1 MNKKIFRSSLLT
13 VCLVLAATIALIMGL
28 LFHFFEKQI
37 QKELANEAGFLAHAL
52 ENEGAGY
59 FDSFDN
65 KNNRLAGNNRITWID
80 ENGTVLFDSRADVSE
95 LDNHADRDEIKTAMK
110 EGKGM
115 STRYSKTLTEK
126 TVNYAIRLSD
136 GSILRVSTEQYTVV
150 TILMG
155 MLQPILFIMF
165 VALILTLVL
174 SARVSKAIIEPINK
188 LDLEIPENNDTY
200 EELTPLLRKIA
211 DQKETIGEQ
220 LADARKKQKEFN
232 LITENM
238 SEGFLVIDADANL
251 LTYNSAALNL
261 LEITPP
267 ADRSVLLFCR
277 AKEFRGVISDVL
289 SGIKAENTMVRE
301 ERSYSL
307 IANPVYEKESVIGAV
322 VVILDITE
330 REKRDMLRREFTAN
344 VSHELKTPLT
354 SISGFAELMKAG
366 DVLENDVTD
375 FSKSIYDEAQRL
387 ITLVNDIIKI
397 SELDGQSIPY
407 EKETVDLYEL
417 SKEVIGRLEKEAD
430 KKNITFH
437 LIGGRAEIIGVHKIL
452 EEMLYNLCDNAIK
465 YNKENGTVDVLVN
478 QTGDGV
484 NVIVRDTGI
493 GIPISH
499 QDRVFERFYRVDK
512 SHSKKVGGTGLGLA
526 IVKHGALY
534 HHAKL
539 SLESTVDVGTVVTIA
554 FSKNNKDKYM
564 PENSPYKGY
573 ARHIFNA
580 VLTYLLSALYGLS
593 DGNRIK

>member
-65 KNNRLAGNNRITWID
+65 KNNKLAGNNRITWID

-238 SEGFLVIDADANL
+238 SEGFLVIDADSNL

-330 REKRDMLRREFTAN
+330 REKRDALRREFTAN

-554 FSKNNKDKYM
+554 FSKK
-564 PENSPYKGY
+564 
-573 ARHIFNA
+573 
-580 VLTYLLSALYGLS
+580 
-593 DGNRIK
+593 

>member
-65 KNNRLAGNNRITWID
+65 KNNILAGNNRITWID

-238 SEGFLVIDADANL
+238 SEGFLVIDADTNL

-465 YNKENGTVDVLVN
+465 YNKENGTVDVLIN

-554 FSKNNKDKYM
+554 FSKK
-564 PENSPYKGY
+564 
-573 ARHIFNA
+573 
-580 VLTYLLSALYGLS
+580 
-593 DGNRIK
+593 

>member
-1 MNKKIFRSSLLT
+1 MNKKIFCSSLLT

-52 ENEGAGY
+52 ENEEAGY

-95 LDNHADRDEIKTAMK
+95 LDNHAGRDEIKTAMK

-554 FSKNNKDKYM
+554 FSKK
-564 PENSPYKGY
+564 
-573 ARHIFNA
+573 
-580 VLTYLLSALYGLS
+580 
-593 DGNRIK
+593 

>member
-1 MNKKIFRSSLLT
+1 MNKKIFHSSLLT

-465 YNKENGTVDVLVN
+465 YNKENGTVDVLIN

-499 QDRVFERFYRVDK
+499 QDRVFERFYQVDK

-554 FSKNNKDKYM
+554 FSKK
-564 PENSPYKGY
+564 
-573 ARHIFNA
+573 
-580 VLTYLLSALYGLS
+580 
-593 DGNRIK
+593 

>member
-238 SEGFLVIDADANL
+238 SEGFLVIDADSNL

-499 QDRVFERFYRVDK
+499 QDRVFERFYQVDK

-554 FSKNNKDKYM
+554 FSKK
-564 PENSPYKGY
+564 
-573 ARHIFNA
+573 
-580 VLTYLLSALYGLS
+580 
-593 DGNRIK
+593 

>member
-155 MLQPILFIMF
+155 ILQPILFIMF

-407 EKETVDLYEL
+407 EKEMVDLYEL
-417 SKEVIGRLEKEAD
+417 SNEVIERLEKEAD

-465 YNKENGTVDVLVN
+465 YNKENGMVDVIVN
-478 QTGDGV
+478 QTQNGV
-484 NVIVRDTGI
+484 NVIVRDNGI

-554 FSKNNKDKYM
+554 FSKK
-564 PENSPYKGY
+564 
-573 ARHIFNA
+573 
-580 VLTYLLSALYGLS
+580 
-593 DGNRIK
+593 

>member
-1 MNKKIFRSSLLT
+1 MNKKIFHSSLLT

-238 SEGFLVIDADANL
+238 SEGFLVIDTDANL

-554 FSKNNKDKYM
+554 FSKK
-564 PENSPYKGY
+564 
-573 ARHIFNA
+573 
-580 VLTYLLSALYGLS
+580 
-593 DGNRIK
+593 

>member
-155 MLQPILFIMF
+155 MLQPISFIMF

-554 FSKNNKDKYM
+554 FSKK
-564 PENSPYKGY
+564 
-573 ARHIFNA
+573 
-580 VLTYLLSALYGLS
+580 
-593 DGNRIK
+593 

>member
-307 IANPVYEKESVIGAV
+307 IANPVFEKESVIGAV

-330 REKRDMLRREFTAN
+330 REKRDALRREFTAN

-366 DVLENDVTD
+366 DVSENDVID
-375 FSKSIYDEAQRL
+375 FSESIYDEAQRL

-407 EKETVDLYEL
+407 EKEMVDLYEL
-417 SKEVIGRLEKEAD
+417 SNEVIERLEKEAD

-465 YNKENGTVDVLVN
+465 YNKENGMVDVIVN
-478 QTGDGV
+478 QTQDGV
-484 NVIVRDTGI
+484 NVIVRDNGI
-493 GIPISH
+493 GIPASH

-539 SLESTVDVGTVVTIA
+539 SLESAVDVGTAITIA
-554 FSKNNKDKYM
+554 FSKK
-564 PENSPYKGY
+564 
-573 ARHIFNA
+573 
-580 VLTYLLSALYGLS
+580 
-593 DGNRIK
+593 

>member
-13 VCLVLAATIALIMGL
+13 VCLVLAATITLIMGL

-155 MLQPILFIMF
+155 ILQPILFIMF

-554 FSKNNKDKYM
+554 FSKK
-564 PENSPYKGY
+564 
-573 ARHIFNA
+573 
-580 VLTYLLSALYGLS
+580 
-593 DGNRIK
+593 

>member
-13 VCLVLAATIALIMGL
+13 VCLVLVATIVLIMGL

-37 QKELANEAGFLAHAL
+37 QTELANEAGFLAQAL

-59 FDSFDN
+59 FDGFDN
-65 KNNRLAGNNRITWID
+65 KNNRIAGNNRITWID
-80 ENGTVLFDSRADVSE
+80 KNGTVLFDSRADASE

-155 MLQPILFIMF
+155 MLQPVLFILF
-165 VALILTLVL
+165 VALILTLVI
-174 SARVSKAIIEPINK
+174 SARVSKAIIEPINR
-188 LDLEIPENNDTY
+188 LDLEMPENNDTY

-267 ADRSVLLFCR
+267 VDRSVLLFCR
-277 AKEFRGVISDVL
+277 AKEFRSVISDVL
-289 SGIKAENTMVRE
+289 SGIKAENMMVRD

-307 IANPVYEKESVIGAV
+307 IANPVFEKEAVIGAV

-330 REKRDMLRREFTAN
+330 REKRDALRQEFTAN

-366 DVLENDVTD
+366 NVPENDVID
-375 FSKSIYDEAQRL
+375 FSESIYDEAQRL

-397 SELDGQSIPY
+397 SELDGQSIPF
-407 EKETVDLYEL
+407 EKEMVDLYGL
-417 SKEVIGRLEKEAD
+417 SDEVIGRLEKEAD
-430 KKNITFH
+430 RKNITFH

-465 YNKENGTVDVLVN
+465 YNKENGMVDVIVN
-478 QTGDGV
+478 QTQNGV
-484 NVIVRDTGI
+484 NVIVRDNGI

-554 FSKNNKDKYM
+554 FSKK
-564 PENSPYKGY
+564 
-573 ARHIFNA
+573 
-580 VLTYLLSALYGLS
+580 
-593 DGNRIK
+593 

>member
-238 SEGFLVIDADANL
+238 SEGFLVIDADSNL

-493 GIPISH
+493 GIPIAH

-554 FSKNNKDKYM
+554 FSKK
-564 PENSPYKGY
+564 
-573 ARHIFNA
+573 
-580 VLTYLLSALYGLS
+580 
-593 DGNRIK
+593 

>member
-37 QKELANEAGFLAHAL
+37 QKELANEASFLAHAL

-238 SEGFLVIDADANL
+238 SEGFLVIDAHANL

-554 FSKNNKDKYM
+554 FSKK
-564 PENSPYKGY
+564 
-573 ARHIFNA
+573 
-580 VLTYLLSALYGLS
+580 
-593 DGNRIK
+593 

>member
-407 EKETVDLYEL
+407 EKETADLYEL

-554 FSKNNKDKYM
+554 FSKK
-564 PENSPYKGY
+564 
-573 ARHIFNA
+573 
-580 VLTYLLSALYGLS
+580 
-593 DGNRIK
+593 

>member
-95 LDNHADRDEIKTAMK
+95 LDNHADRDEIETAMK

-267 ADRSVLLFCR
+267 ADRNVLLFCR

-554 FSKNNKDKYM
+554 FSKK
-564 PENSPYKGY
+564 
-573 ARHIFNA
+573 
-580 VLTYLLSALYGLS
+580 
-593 DGNRIK
+593 

>member
-110 EGKGM
+110 DGKGM
-115 STRYSKTLTEK
+115 CTRYSKTLTEK

-155 MLQPILFIMF
+155 ILQPILFIMF

-554 FSKNNKDKYM
+554 FSKK
-564 PENSPYKGY
+564 
-573 ARHIFNA
+573 
-580 VLTYLLSALYGLS
+580 
-593 DGNRIK
+593 

>member
-13 VCLVLAATIALIMGL
+13 VCLVLVATIVLIMGL

-37 QKELANEAGFLAHAL
+37 QTELANEAGFLAQAL

-59 FDSFDN
+59 FDGFDN
-65 KNNRLAGNNRITWID
+65 KNNRIAGNNRITWID
-80 ENGTVLFDSRADVSE
+80 KNGTVLFDSRADASE

-155 MLQPILFIMF
+155 MLQPVLFILF
-165 VALILTLVL
+165 VALILTLVI
-174 SARVSKAIIEPINK
+174 SARVSKAIIEPINR
-188 LDLEIPENNDTY
+188 LDLEMPENNDTY

-267 ADRSVLLFCR
+267 VDRSVLLFCR
-277 AKEFRGVISDVL
+277 AKEFRSVISDVL
-289 SGIKAENTMVRE
+289 SGIKAENMMVRD

-307 IANPVYEKESVIGAV
+307 IANPVFEKEAVIGAV

-330 REKRDMLRREFTAN
+330 REKRDALRQEFTAN

-366 DVLENDVTD
+366 NVPENDVID
-375 FSKSIYDEAQRL
+375 FSESIYDEAQRL

-407 EKETVDLYEL
+407 EKEMVDLYEL
-417 SKEVIGRLEKEAD
+417 SNEVIERLEKEAD

-437 LIGGRAEIIGVHKIL
+437 LIGGRAGIIGVHKIL

-465 YNKENGTVDVLVN
+465 YNKENGMVDVIVN
-478 QTGDGV
+478 QTQNGV
-484 NVIVRDTGI
+484 NVIVRDNGI

-554 FSKNNKDKYM
+554 FSKK
-564 PENSPYKGY
+564 
-573 ARHIFNA
+573 
-580 VLTYLLSALYGLS
+580 
-593 DGNRIK
+593 

>member
-155 MLQPILFIMF
+155 MLQPISFIMF

-289 SGIKAENTMVRE
+289 SGIKAENKMVRE

-554 FSKNNKDKYM
+554 FSKK
-564 PENSPYKGY
+564 
-573 ARHIFNA
+573 
-580 VLTYLLSALYGLS
+580 
-593 DGNRIK
+593 

>member
-232 LITENM
+232 LI
-238 SEGFLVIDADANL
+238 
-251 LTYNSAALNL
+251 
-261 LEITPP
+261 
-267 ADRSVLLFCR
+267 
-277 AKEFRGVISDVL
+277 K
-289 SGIKAENTMVRE
+289 
-301 ERSYSL
+301 
-307 IANPVYEKESVIGAV
+307 
-322 VVILDITE
+322 
-330 REKRDMLRREFTAN
+330 
-344 VSHELKTPLT
+344 
-354 SISGFAELMKAG
+354 
-366 DVLENDVTD
+366 
-375 FSKSIYDEAQRL
+375 
-387 ITLVNDIIKI
+387 
-397 SELDGQSIPY
+397 
-407 EKETVDLYEL
+407 
-417 SKEVIGRLEKEAD
+417 
-430 KKNITFH
+430 
-437 LIGGRAEIIGVHKIL
+437 
-452 EEMLYNLCDNAIK
+452 
-465 YNKENGTVDVLVN
+465 
-478 QTGDGV
+478 
-484 NVIVRDTGI
+484 
-493 GIPISH
+493 
-499 QDRVFERFYRVDK
+499 
-512 SHSKKVGGTGLGLA
+512 
-526 IVKHGALY
+526 
-534 HHAKL
+534 
-539 SLESTVDVGTVVTIA
+539 
-554 FSKNNKDKYM
+554 
-564 PENSPYKGY
+564 
-573 ARHIFNA
+573 
-580 VLTYLLSALYGLS
+580 
-593 DGNRIK
+593 

>member
-115 STRYSKTLTEK
+115 SMRYSKTLTEK

-554 FSKNNKDKYM
+554 FSKK
-564 PENSPYKGY
+564 
-573 ARHIFNA
+573 
-580 VLTYLLSALYGLS
+580 
-593 DGNRIK
+593 

>member
-512 SHSKKVGGTGLGLA
+512 SHSQKVGGTGLGLA

-554 FSKNNKDKYM
+554 FSKK
-564 PENSPYKGY
+564 
-573 ARHIFNA
+573 
-580 VLTYLLSALYGLS
+580 
-593 DGNRIK
+593 